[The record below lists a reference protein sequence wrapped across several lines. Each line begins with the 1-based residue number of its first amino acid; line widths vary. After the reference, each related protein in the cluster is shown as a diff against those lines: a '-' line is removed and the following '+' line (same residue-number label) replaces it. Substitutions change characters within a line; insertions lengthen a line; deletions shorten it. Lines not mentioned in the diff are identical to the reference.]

1 MPFGTRACLRNFNCK
16 LSKESLIKQTV
27 EDTAG
32 WYKLDRIFH
41 EKNFAQILPDA
52 ISNVK
57 I

>member
-16 LSKESLIKQTV
+16 LSKKSLTKQTV
-27 EDTAG
+27 EDAAG